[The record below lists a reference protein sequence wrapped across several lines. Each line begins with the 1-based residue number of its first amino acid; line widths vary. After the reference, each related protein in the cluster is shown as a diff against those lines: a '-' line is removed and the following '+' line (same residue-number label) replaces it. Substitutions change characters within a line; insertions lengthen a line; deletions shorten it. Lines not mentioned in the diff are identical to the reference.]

1 MDENLPQP
9 PQTPPM
15 MEKPAEPQDV
25 QGVDLPTST
34 PINFTNKNAAG
45 VFRYIIA
52 IIVGVA
58 FLGSIFL
65 VYIFFFK
72 NTDHDTELDN
82 TLSTADEIT
91 DIPTETDTGDEPK
104 SELEEVVNE
113 IKDQYDNDST
123 PPGMIITIP
132 DDSQPEDSTP
142 PETSAPE
149 TTKIPR

>member
-1 MDENLPQP
+1 
-9 PQTPPM
+9 
-15 MEKPAEPQDV
+15 MEKPSEPQDV

-34 PINFTNKNAAG
+34 PINFTK
-45 VFRYIIA
+45 YIIA
-52 IIVGVA
+52 IIVGIA

-65 VYIFFFK
+65 GYIFFFK

-82 TLSTADEIT
+82 TLSNSTPADNADEAT
-91 DIPTETDTGDEPK
+91 DTSTKTDTGNEPK

-113 IKDQYDNDST
+113 IKDQYGNDST

-142 PETSAPE
+142 SE